1 MVLNNNISVISWRS
15 VLLVEETGIH
25 GENHWTVASNWQTW
39 SHNVVSSTP
48 HHEQGSNG
56 VRPHK
61 NVDGYN
67 IECNVESEF
76 VCKMAH
82 DAKDTQ
88 MVKRDKV

>member
-1 MVLNNNISVISWRS
+1 MAVCFLDRELSQV
-15 VLLVEETGIH
+15 TDK
-25 GENHWTVASNWQTW
+25 
-39 SHNVVSSTP
+39 
-48 HHEQGSNG
+48 HEQGSNG

-88 MVKRDKV
+88 KVKRDNV